1 MNDTMPGIRFSI
13 GKTHIAFP
21 LCVEAYTVREELID
35 EDEEFILGT
44 RALTNKV
51 IYYNYCNIT
60 VLCFNVEICVKRKEI
75 DLPPVYN
82 GYEWEG

>member
-21 LCVEAYTVREELID
+21 LCVETYTVREELID
-35 EDEEFILGT
+35 ED
-44 RALTNKV
+44 RV